1 MNDPKDPNAPADP
14 TVVAER
20 RAKLGR
26 MREEGNPYPNDFVR
40 TQMVHPVT
48 VKFRDVP
55 ADELA
60 NRQFALSVGGRLM
73 SKRSDGDIGFGMVE
87 DASGRIQFA
96 VSAEAAGKAGHVA
109 FAQWDPGDIIGV
121 EGILYKT
128 ADNELTIRAHS
139 LRLIAK
145 CLRSADDHATAGDGR
160 ASTDRPRYVQ
170 MIVDSEARR
179 RIALRARILQAIRAL
194 FNSTQY
200 VEVESP
206 LLQAVPGVDAE
217 RSFATHHNAL
227 DMSLYLRRSALPYL
241 ARLSV
246 GGMEKIYEINR
257 SFRNDGQF
265 AELGVEPTV
274 MDIYN
279 AYSSYDYMMAL
290 LELVIA
296 RAAKSAAGETVVQTR
311 GQDVDLAKPM
321 ARISLGEAI
330 RRHAPEQWS
339 DPQLRERAF
348 LAGQLR
354 ERGIAH
360 DAGAEW
366 GELQVAL
373 FRALAAPELI
383 QPAFVIDF
391 PFDRSTLARRSV
403 RDPALAEYFEL
414 YIGGRAVAHG
424 ASVNNDPAELEG
436 RVADPEFIRAVEY
449 GLPPASSG
457 ALAIDVLT
465 MLLAGSESPRDVMVF
480 PGTQR

>member
-1 MNDPKDPNAPADP
+1 MNDPKDPNPPAEP
-14 TVVAER
+14 AAVAQR

-55 ADELA
+55 AEEIA

-73 SKRSDGDIGFGMVE
+73 SKRNDGDIAFGMVE

-96 VSAEAAGKAGHVA
+96 VSAEASGKAGHAA
-109 FAQWDPGDIIGV
+109 FAQWDPGDIVGI

-128 ADNELTIRAHS
+128 ANDELTIRAHS

-145 CLRSADDHATAGDGR
+145 CLRSADDQATDGDGEP
-160 ASTDRPRYVQ
+160 SMDRPRYVQ
-170 MIVDSEARR
+170 MIVDPQTRR
-179 RIALRARILQAIRAL
+179 RIALRSRILQAIRAV

-206 LLQAVPGVDAE
+206 LLQAVPGVEAE
-217 RSFATHHNAL
+217 KTFATHHNAL

-241 ARLSV
+241 ARLAV

-265 AELGVEPTV
+265 AELGIEPTV

-296 RAAKSAAGETVVQTR
+296 RAAKSAAGQTAVQTR
-311 GQDVDLAKPM
+311 GQDVDLAKPF

-330 RRHAPEQWS
+330 RRHAPAQWGE
-339 DPQLRERAF
+339 PRLREREF
-348 LAGQLR
+348 LAGQLL

-360 DAGAEW
+360 EAGASCSD
-366 GELQVAL
+366 LQVTL
-373 FRALAAPELI
+373 FRALVAPQLI

-403 RDPALAEYFEL
+403 RDPDLAEYFEL
-414 YIGGRAVAHG
+414 YIGGRVVAHG

-449 GLPPASSG
+449 GLPPASSA
-457 ALAIDVLT
+457 ALAVDALT
-465 MLLAGSESPRDVMVF
+465 MLLAEAESLRDVVVF
-480 PGTQR
+480 PGAQR